1 MFSKEAYV
9 IYKKKEIRDPEFDGR
24 LMLLIAYIMMNAN
37 LKGHVGTTLET
48 IIKDI
53 GYIPNRH
60 KGMINEVVIGHLKC
74 LEECD
79 HISIVNECSKITP
92 KGFIQIRINK
102 KSDLFNIGNEPYISL
117 TEREYKKITTFGT
130 GISRG
135 TLLKVFLNIKSYINF
150 DSKTA
155 SAAYPSQSA
164 ISQHCGVSLQTT
176 NNAVKELVKMKV
188 LFEHVT
194 GAYKTKTGTVR
205 NAVNAYAVKPSELKG
220 IEQELIEY
228 YKSKGV
234 KIDSFIKR
242 GAASII

>member
-1 MFSKEAYV
+1 MFSKEAYI
-9 IYKKKEIRDPEFDGR
+9 IYKKREIRDSKFDGR
-24 LMLLIAYIMMNAN
+24 LMLLMAYIAMNAN

-60 KGMINEVVIGHLKC
+60 KGMINEIIIGYLTWM
-74 LEECD
+74 EESNY
-79 HISIVNECSKITP
+79 ISIINEYSKITP

-102 KSDLFNIGNEPYISL
+102 KNNIFNVRNEPYISL
-117 TEREYKKITTFGT
+117 TEREYRKITTSDT

-135 TLLKVFLNIKSYINF
+135 TILKVFLNIKSYINF

-164 ISQHCGVSLQTT
+164 ISQHCGVSLQTV
-176 NNAVKELVKMKV
+176 NSAIKELVKIKI

-194 GAYKTKTGTVR
+194 GLYKTKTGAIR
-205 NAVNAYAVKPSELKG
+205 NAVNAYAVEPSELKDV
-220 IEQELIEY
+220 EQEIIDY
-228 YKSKGV
+228 YKGKGV
-234 KIDSFIKR
+234 KIDGFIKQ
-242 GAASII
+242 GAY

>member
-1 MFSKEAYV
+1 MFSKEAY
-9 IYKKKEIRDPEFDGR
+9 ITYKKKEIRDPEFDGR
-24 LMLLIAYIMMNAN
+24 LMLLMAYIMMNAN
-37 LKGHVGTTLET
+37 LKGCVGTTLET

-60 KGMINEVVIGHLKC
+60 KGMINEVIIGYLMW

-92 KGFIQIRINK
+92 KGFIQIRVNK
-102 KSDLFNIGNEPYISL
+102 NSDLFNIGNEPYTSL
-117 TEREYKKITTFGT
+117 TEREYNKITTFDT

-150 DSKTA
+150 ASETA
-155 SAAYPSQSA
+155 IAAYPSQSS
-164 ISQHCGVSLQTT
+164 ISRHCGVSLQTV
-176 NNAVKELVKMKV
+176 NNAIKELVRMKV

-194 GAYKTKTGTVR
+194 GLYKTKTGAVR
-205 NAVNAYAVKPSELKG
+205 NAINAYAVEPSELKG
-220 IEQELIEY
+220 IEQELIDY
-228 YKSKGV
+228 YKGRGV

-242 GAASII
+242 GD